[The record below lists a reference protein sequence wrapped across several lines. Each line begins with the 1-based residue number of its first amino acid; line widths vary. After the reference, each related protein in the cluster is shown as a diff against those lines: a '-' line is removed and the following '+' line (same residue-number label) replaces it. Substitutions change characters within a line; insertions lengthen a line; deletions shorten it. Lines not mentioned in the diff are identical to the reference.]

1 MRIRV
6 VAGAIEEAGQVLCA
20 QRGPDQRHP
29 GLWELPGGKVE
40 PGETDAQALSRE
52 LREELGV
59 EVVVGS
65 HLGTSTHDYPD
76 LSIELVAYNCI
87 LYSGRPES
95 LEHAEVRWVSP
106 DSLGDLDWAPADR
119 MLVELLSG

>member
-40 PGETDAQALSRE
+40 PGESDAQALSRE

-65 HLGTSTHDYPD
+65 YLGTSIHDYPD
-76 LSIELVAYNCI
+76 LAIELVAYNCI

-95 LEHAEVRWVSP
+95 VEHAEVRWVSP
-106 DSLGDLDWAPADR
+106 DQLNLLEWAPADR
-119 MLVELLSG
+119 VFVALLSG